1 MRNKIQLVCIALF
14 VMGIAFIAHAFTL
27 YLKNEGK
34 KSKYEKTKAIITEAG
49 VNTDGATH
57 YPMLHFKTA
66 DNQRVRIRTSKEKL
80 GANVG
85 DTIEIYYDIINP
97 QSIYIPSKQESTLI
111 VILFSFGLVIVLPA
125 ILFFRWQWLNNNKIK
140 QIKINA
146 KKQVA
151 TVTAIEE
158 LKSPKILGMKPY
170 RLHCTANTNAFHGTE
185 KTFQSGRIW
194 ENPAKYL
201 YDREIN
207 VFIDTINT
215 ENYVVDLSFL
225 PHEVLFEY

>member
-27 YLKNEGK
+27 YLKNEST
-34 KSKYEKTKAIITEAG
+34 KSKYEKTKAIITEANA
-49 VNTDGATH
+49 NTDGATY

-66 DNQRVRIRTSKEKL
+66 DNQRVRIRTSREKL

-85 DTIEIYYDIINP
+85 DTIEVYYDIINP

-111 VILFSFGLVIVLPA
+111 VILFSFGLVIILPA

-140 QIKINA
+140 QIKMNA
-146 KKQVA
+146 KKLSA
-151 TVTAIEE
+151 TIMNIEE
-158 LKSPKILGMKPY
+158 LESPKILGIKPY
-170 RLHCTANTNAFHGTE
+170 RIHCTANTNTFHGTK
-185 KTFQSGRIW
+185 KTFRSGRIW

-201 YDREIN
+201 HDREIN
-207 VFIDTINT
+207 VFIDAVNT

-225 PHEVLFEY
+225 PNEVLFEY